1 MSYNSPFTGQ
11 VIQPTDVSYRAITLT
26 ANMQLSWPI
35 NGSATDDYAARIME
49 VTSSSSAYGLF
60 MPPANQASVGTDA
73 LIRNTGG
80 VPITVYDWTGD
91 STIITIAAGEAQY
104 IYITANPDEFGT
116 WGIIA
121 FGTGTSSAD
130 AATLAGYGLLASG
143 ATLNQSHPA
152 ASLTAGYT
160 FVTADRAQTYVWG
173 GGTTTATLPSAST
186 VGNNWFTLVKN
197 NGTGTLTIGTTSSQE
212 IDNGLTKTFAPN
224 ESAFIISTG
233 VEYVTVG
240 YGTST
245 QFAFTALVKSVTS
258 GAYTLTASEASNTI
272 QTYIGTLTGSVTVT
286 YPPVVNLYVI
296 SNQTSAGGYSLT
308 LTTGVSGGAN
318 AVIPSGGQSTLICDG
333 TNFLNANTY
342 QAGATSFSL
351 VSGTAGAPSLNFASE
366 TNTGLYRPG
375 SGRFGITVL
384 GSQVVDVDA
393 TGVQVTGDIDSTGVG
408 TFVGGVSG
416 GTFS

>member
-11 VIQPTDVSYRAITLT
+11 VIQPTDVSFRAITLT
-26 ANMQLSWPI
+26 ANTQLSWPI
-35 NGSATDDYAARIME
+35 NGSATDDYAARIMQ
-49 VTSSSSAYGLF
+49 VTASTAGLSLY
-60 MPPANQASVGTDA
+60 MPPANQSSVGNDA
-73 LIRNTGG
+73 LIRNTGANTF
-80 VPITVYDWTGD
+80 TVKDFAGTN
-91 STIITIAAGEAQY
+91 TIISVAAGESKY
-104 IYITANPDEFGT
+104 IYITTNATDQGT
-116 WGIIA
+116 WGIIS

-130 AATLAGYGLLASG
+130 AATLAGYGLVASG

-152 ASLTAGYT
+152 SSLTASYT
-160 FVTADRAQTYVWG
+160 FVAADRAQTYVWG
-173 GGTTTATLPSAST
+173 GGTTTVTLPSASV

-212 IDNGLTKTFAPN
+212 IDNALTKSFAPN

-245 QFAFTALVKSVTS
+245 QFAFTALVKSVTA
-258 GAYTLTASEASNTI
+258 GAYTLSASEASNTI
-272 QTYIGTLTGSVTVT
+272 QTYVGTLSGNVTVT
-286 YPPVVNLYVI
+286 YPPVVNLYVV
-296 SNQTSAGGYSLT
+296 SNQTVAGGFTLT

-318 AVIPSGGQSTLICDG
+318 AVIPSGGQATLICDG
-333 TNFLNANTY
+333 TNFLNANTS
-342 QAGATSFSL
+342 QAGATSLSL
-351 VSGTAGAPSLNFASE
+351 ISGTAGTPSLNFAAE

-375 SGRFGITVL
+375 AGRFGITVL

-393 TGVQVTGDIDSTGVG
+393 TGIQVTGEGV
-408 TFVGGVSG
+408 FSGGVNG